1 MINLSPPSIIDII
14 LSLSTIGV
22 FPPIQSFS
30 AFEEPFGVAD
40 MRAVAEAEQGVVE
53 AGVALAD
60 AGEKS
65 VQPESNA
72 DARKQ
77 HGIELYV
84 DRCAQ
89 YISRPPHPYDQY
101 IEQDFR
107 AGGADMREVE
117 REEQV
122 VQVRL
127 VGRERRPAVQHSHGH
142 YTDGIEH
149 GYGEHRERER
159 HQPQIFVSGCFRRHI
174 TVQAVD
180 DEIGH
185 DCSHQQRAPVADEHF
200 GLQSENVVAQERY
213 QGSDAGGGEESSC
226 RPSERGEKYAEDG
239 ADEDAVA
246 RAQSVHPVDQVD
258 GVDDAHAGKDGQT
271 YGKPFR
277 QPADAPQSVEVV
289 YAVSRIVHQRKDCK
303 DLYEYPKT
311 GRQPQYV
318 IHDSDI
324 QHHRHDA

>member
-1 MINLSPPSIIDII
+1 
-14 LSLSTIGV
+14 
-22 FPPIQSFS
+22 
-30 AFEEPFGVAD
+30 

-60 AGEKS
+60 AGEVA
-65 VQPESNA
+65 VQPEGNA

-149 GYGEHRERER
+149 GYGEYREREG
-159 HQPQIFVSGCFRRHI
+159 HEPQIFGPGHLRRRI
-174 TVQAVD
+174 AVQAVD

-185 DCSHQQRAPVADEHF
+185 DGSHQQRAPVADEHF

-213 QGSDAGGGEESSC
+213 QGSDAGGGEESAC
-226 RPSERGEKYAEDG
+226 RPSERGEKYAEDR

-246 RAQSVHPVDQVD
+246 RTQSVHPVDHID

-277 QPADAPQSVEVV
+277 QPADAPQSVKVV
-289 YAVSRIVHQRKDCK
+289 DGEARSI
-303 DLYEYPKT
+303 YEGEHNEDFDDEPQT
-311 GRQPQYV
+311 RGESQYV
-318 IHDSDI
+318 IHYTYVEHN
-324 QHHRHDA
+324 HHDTYQGINLRHLAEHTAHDRRGDDAECYGDTA